1 MSCRLF
7 FPLSAIVVLLMPIS
21 LMTGCSQA
29 PAHPTF
35 AQDLALLSRHQ
46 SPIVLE
52 DGPRKVMVLAE
63 LQGRVMVS
71 TARGDQGDSHGWI
84 NRDYLAQ
91 AERVSSAAVGGAD
104 RLSFG
109 PETGPYSLFFE
120 PGVEQ
125 TGDNVRFQPAI
136 STQPYQLLHRT
147 DTEAVFSQQVQL
159 ENYQG
164 QVIELDVK
172 RSIHLLDANHI
183 ENALKVELPQGLDYV
198 GFKAQTEITNT
209 GRAMRDETGL
219 ISLWHLGAFETSP
232 HNTVVIPTRGQPT
245 GVTPYFNDTRAS
257 HTKVVDGTVYY
268 RADAQYMNKI
278 GLPPEHTV
286 PLMGAWD
293 PALERLTL
301 IVFSFDPA
309 ARRYVNS
316 TWLPGKHSAQH
327 APYKGDVTNVFNDGL
342 MDDGERFGPFYELES
357 SSPALQLAR
366 GESAHHQQTTLH
378 FQGDR
383 QALSKLAKATLG
395 VSLDT
400 IERPFAQAAD
410 TTD

>member
-7 FPLSAIVVLLMPIS
+7 YPLSAIVVLLMPIS

-29 PAHPTF
+29 PERPTF
-35 AQDLALLSRHQ
+35 GQDLALLSRHHA
-46 SPIVLE
+46 PIVLA
-52 DGPRKVMVLAE
+52 DGPRKVIVLAE
-63 LQGRVMVS
+63 LQGRAMVS
-71 TARGDQGDSHGWI
+71 TSRGDQGKSHGWI
-84 NRDYLAQ
+84 NRNDLAQ
-91 AERVSSAAVGGAD
+91 AERRPGAAIGGAD

-120 PGVEQ
+120 PGVKQ
-125 TGDNVRFQPAI
+125 TGENVRFQPAI
-136 STQPYQLLHRT
+136 STQPYQLSHRT
-147 DTEAVFSQQVQL
+147 DTEAVFSQQIQL

-164 QVIELDVK
+164 QQLELEVK
-172 RSIHLLDANHI
+172 RRISLLDTKHI
-183 ENALKVELPQGLDYV
+183 EKALNTQLPPGLDYV
-198 GFKAQTEITNT
+198 GFEAQTQITNT
-209 GRAMRDETGL
+209 GHTMREETGL

-245 GVTPYFNDTRAS
+245 GVTPYFNETRAS
-257 HTKVVDGTVYY
+257 HTRVKDGVVYY

-316 TWLPGKHSAQH
+316 TWLPGKHSAQQ

-357 SSPALQLAR
+357 SSPALQIAR